1 MSVLETVVVG
11 NGAFESGGRV
21 VFESDEWWLE

>member
-11 NGAFESGGRV
+11 DGAFESGDRV
-21 VFESDEWWLE
+21 VLESAEWWLE

>member
-11 NGAFESGGRV
+11 DGAFESGGV
-21 VFESDEWWLE
+21 VLESGEWWLE